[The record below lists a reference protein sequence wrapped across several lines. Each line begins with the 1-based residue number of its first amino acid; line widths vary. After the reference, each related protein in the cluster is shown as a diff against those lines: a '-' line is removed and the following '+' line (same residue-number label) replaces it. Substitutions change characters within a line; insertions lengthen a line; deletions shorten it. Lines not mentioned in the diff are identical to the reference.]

1 MSNELPG
8 INWGSYKREGPE
20 RNPKPPAEP
29 EKNVALEWRTHITQ
43 ESDKIYNEHWDDIQN
58 SNRSIGEIYSRM
70 ENDPRTPHLN
80 HLRGLLSDTYPRWDN
95 HPAYEPLKLM
105 RSDRWLYNK
114 GMAEEEQAGLD
125 RINKIASQRPLP
137 EGYRLHVTKEDSQN
151 YTVSLHDSTQRI
163 GRVSW
168 NGGTGYVHNLTIPE
182 EKHRPM
188 LAHLL
193 DVAHKVSHDNGHT
206 GPTQA
211 DSLSAYSYKLMRKYA
226 HSFIPEDARVEGE
239 DEHVYEHATY
249 AHQNAVQEARAQWN
263 IAKPHLLNAST
274 NNPLARVRVTEH
286 EKLMRQLESLTKQG
300 RLLSA
305 QGHAEDVGKSN
316 AHLLYRA
323 FPETHPRQVAEA
335 LAASGGHIG
344 KIVGNDFYDELYG
357 H

>member
-1 MSNELPG
+1 MTRGKINDVLADPKFDEIQRGRQLTRDTHGLRHSG
-8 INWGSYKREGPE
+8 INYQP
-20 RNPKPPAEP
+20 
-29 EKNVALEWRTHITQ
+29 LE
-43 ESDKIYNEHWDDIQN
+43 
-58 SNRSIGEIYSRM
+58 
-70 ENDPRTPHLN
+70 
-80 HLRGLLSDTYPRWDN
+80 
-95 HPAYEPLKLM
+95 LM

-114 GMAEEEQAGLD
+114 GMAEEENTGLT

-137 EGYRLHVTKEDSQN
+137 EGYKVLVTKEDSQT
-151 YTVSLHDSTQRI
+151 YTASLHDSTQRV
-163 GRVSW
+163 GTVTW
-168 NGGTGYVHNLTIPE
+168 NGDTGYVHNLAIPE

-188 LAHLL
+188 LSHLL
-193 DVAHKVSHDNGHT
+193 DAAHKVSHENGHT
-206 GPTQA
+206 GPVQS

-226 HSFIPEDARVEGE
+226 PSFIPEDAMVEGE

-286 EKLMRQLESLTKQG
+286 EKLMRQLETLTKQG

-323 FPETHPRQVAEA
+323 FSEPHPREVAEA
-335 LAASGGHIG
+335 LAKSGGHLG